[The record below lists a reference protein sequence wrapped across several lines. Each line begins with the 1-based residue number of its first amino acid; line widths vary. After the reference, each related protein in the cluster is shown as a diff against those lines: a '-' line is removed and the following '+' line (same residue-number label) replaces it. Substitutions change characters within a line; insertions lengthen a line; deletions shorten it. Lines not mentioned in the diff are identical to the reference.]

1 MKKLEEYALFIATIR
16 AYLEEKYSIEDAV
29 SEAMDSCIR
38 KGILEEILRN
48 HREEV
53 RSMVLTEYDEQAH
66 IKNER
71 EIALEEGR
79 AEGRKEGRAEG
90 ENVAMQLM
98 QCLLEAGRTE
108 DAKRITKD
116 TEYRKKLFEEYGLN
130 KR

>member
-1 MKKLEEYALFIATIR
+1 M
-16 AYLEEKYSIEDAV
+16 EEKYSIEDAV

-71 EIALEEGR
+71 EIAL
-79 AEGRKEGRAEG
+79 KEGEEKVSRL
-90 ENVAMQLM
+90 MQL
-98 QCLLEAGRTE
+98 LLESGRTQE
-108 DAKRITKD
+108 ALQATLDV
-116 TEYRKKLFEEYGLN
+116 EYRELLYKEYHM
-130 KR
+130 